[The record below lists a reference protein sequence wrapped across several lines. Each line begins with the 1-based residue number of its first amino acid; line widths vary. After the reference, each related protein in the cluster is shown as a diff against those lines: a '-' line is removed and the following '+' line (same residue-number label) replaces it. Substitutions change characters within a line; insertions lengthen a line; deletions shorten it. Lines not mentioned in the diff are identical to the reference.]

1 MKRAGTEREN
11 GAKSIERN
19 SAGRPTGY
27 WKTIQPG
34 VWLAMPNMLLL
45 LLFFA
50 APMLMILG
58 YAFTPP
64 LTFEILSEVT
74 TENFESIIAEGYY
87 RSFLWAMGLSGLSTI
102 ILLLLCYPIA
112 YGLAKVFGRWSSLIT
127 LLFVMPLFVSETVKL
142 YGWSIFFLKGGILQS
157 LLNVLGLPPIEFM
170 YTVSIIVLGLVYI
183 YFPFM
188 LFPLVLGINMVPNQ
202 LKAAARDLGCSRLRV
217 FWLIELP
224 LARRGIVVGS
234 LLSFVLALSSMSE
247 SRMLG
252 GRSVIMIADDIEFA
266 FGYQQNWPLGSALSV
281 VLAIAA
287 TIILLVLLRW
297 LDIGGLVR
305 RR

>member
-1 MKRAGTEREN
+1 MKRDGTGGEHR
-11 GAKSIERN
+11 GRSIDG
-19 SAGRPTGY
+19 SSTGPPVPL
-27 WKTIQPG
+27 WKAIQPG
-34 VWLAMPNMLLL
+34 TWLATPNMLLL
-45 LLFFA
+45 VLFFA
-50 APMLMILG
+50 APLLMIVG

-64 LTFEILSEVT
+64 LTFEILSEFT
-74 TENFESIIAEGYY
+74 TENFESVIAERYY
-87 RSFLWAMGLSGLSTI
+87 RSFLWAIGLSGLSTI

-142 YGWSIFFLKGGILQS
+142 YGWTIFFLKGGILQS
-157 LLNVLGLPPIEFM
+157 VLDALGLPFVEFM
-170 YTVSIIVLGLVYI
+170 YTVPIIVLGLVYI

-188 LFPLVLGINMVPNQ
+188 LFPLVLGIGMVPNE
-202 LKAAARDLGCSRLRV
+202 LKSAARDLGCSRLRV

-224 LARRGIVVGS
+224 LAKRGIVIGS

-281 VLAIAA
+281 ILAIAA
-287 TIILLVLLRW
+287 TIILLILLRW

>member
-1 MKRAGTEREN
+1 
-11 GAKSIERN
+11 
-19 SAGRPTGY
+19 
-27 WKTIQPG
+27 
-34 VWLAMPNMLLL
+34 
-45 LLFFA
+45 
-50 APMLMILG
+50 MLMILG

-74 TENFESIIAEGYY
+74 TENFESIVAERYY
-87 RSFLWAMGLSGLSTI
+87 RSFLWAIGLSGTSTI

-112 YGLAKVFGRWSSLIT
+112 YGLAKVFGRWSPVIT

-157 LLNVLGLPPIEFM
+157 LLNVLGLPLVEFM
-170 YTVSIIVLGLVYI
+170 YTVPIIVLGLVYI

-188 LFPLVLGINMVPNQ
+188 LFPLVLGIGMVPNE
-202 LKAAARDLGCSRLRV
+202 LKSAARDLGCSRLRV

-224 LARRGIVVGS
+224 LARRGIVIGS

-281 VLAIAA
+281 ILAIAA

>member
-1 MKRAGTEREN
+1 MIHGKN
-11 GAKSIERN
+11 GDELQAASIDPIV
-19 SAGRPTGY
+19 AHRPANY
-27 WKTIQPG
+27 PKTVQPG
-34 VWLAMPNMLLL
+34 VWLAVPNMLLL

-64 LTFEILSEVT
+64 LTFEILSAVT
-74 TENFESIIAEGYY
+74 TENFESIIAERYY
-87 RSFLWAMGLSGLSTI
+87 RSFLWAISLAGFSTI
-102 ILLLLCYPIA
+102 ILFLLCYPIA
-112 YGLAKVFGRWSSLIT
+112 YGLAKVFGRWAPVTT

-142 YGWSIFFLKGGILQS
+142 YGWTIFFLKGGILQS
-157 LLNVLGLPPIEFM
+157 ILDTLGLPFIEFM
-170 YTVSIIVLGLVYI
+170 YTVPIIVLGLVYI

-188 LFPLVLGINMVPNQ
+188 LFPLVLGVNMVPNE
-202 LKAAARDLGCSRLRV
+202 LKAAARDLGCSRFGV

-224 LARRGIVVGS
+224 LARRGIVIGS
-234 LLSFVLALSSMSE
+234 LLSFVLALSSLSE

-281 VLAIAA
+281 VLAVAA

-297 LDIGGLVR
+297 LDVGGLVR

>member
-1 MKRAGTEREN
+1 MKRAGIGCETRAMSMERSSHGN
-11 GAKSIERN
+11 
-19 SAGRPTGY
+19 PMVY
-27 WKTIQPG
+27 WKTVQPG
-34 VWLAMPNMLLL
+34 VWLAMPNLLLL
-45 LLFFA
+45 LLFFLV
-50 APMLMILG
+50 PLLMILG

-64 LTFEILSEVT
+64 LTFEILSEFT
-74 TENFESIIAEGYY
+74 MENFESIVAERYY
-87 RSFLWAMGLSGLSTI
+87 RSFLWAMGLSALSTI

-127 LLFVMPLFVSETVKL
+127 LLVVMPLFVSETVKL

-157 LLNVLGLPPIEFM
+157 VLNVLGLPFIEFM
-170 YTVSIIVLGLVYI
+170 YTVPIIVLGLVYI

-188 LFPLVLGINMVPNQ
+188 LFPLVLGISMVPNE

-224 LARRGIVVGS
+224 LARRGIVIGS

-281 VLAIAA
+281 ILAIAA
-287 TIILLVLLRW
+287 TVILLILLRW

>member
-1 MKRAGTEREN
+1 MRRAGTGRAHR
-11 GAKSIERN
+11 GKSIDRS
-19 SAGRPTGY
+19 SAGRPARY

-34 VWLAMPNMLLL
+34 VWLAMPNVLLL
-45 LLFFA
+45 VLFFA
-50 APMLMILG
+50 APLLMILG

-74 TENFESIIAEGYY
+74 TENFESIIAERYY

-112 YGLAKVFGRWSSLIT
+112 YGLAKVFGRWSPVIT
-127 LLFVMPLFVSETVKL
+127 LVFVMPLFVSETVKL

-157 LLNVLGLPPIEFM
+157 LLNVLGLPFVEFM
-170 YTVSIIVLGLVYI
+170 YTVPIIVLGLVYI

-188 LFPLVLGINMVPNQ
+188 LFPLVLGINMVPNE

-217 FWLIELP
+217 FWAIELP
-224 LARRGIVVGS
+224 LARRGIVIGS

-281 VLAIAA
+281 ILAIAA

>member
-1 MKRAGTEREN
+1 MKLIRP
-11 GAKSIERN
+11 GA
-19 SAGRPTGY
+19 
-27 WKTIQPG
+27 
-34 VWLAMPNMLLL
+34 WLALPNLLLL

-50 APMLMILG
+50 APLAMIAG

-64 LTFEILSEVT
+64 LTFDLLSEVT
-74 TENFESIIAEGYY
+74 TENFAGIVAEGYY
-87 RSFLWAMGLSGLSTI
+87 RSFLWAVGLAGISTFL
-102 ILLLLCYPIA
+102 LLLLCYPIA
-112 YGLAKVFGRWSSLIT
+112 YGLAKLFGHWSPFVT

-157 LLNVLGLPPIEFM
+157 LLSLLGVPFFELM
-170 YTVSIIVLGLVYI
+170 YTIPIIVLGLVYI

-188 LFPLVLGINMVPNQ
+188 LFPLVLGVNMVPEA
-202 LKAAARDLGCSRLRV
+202 LKAAGRDLGCSRLKV
-217 FWLIELP
+217 FWLIEIP
-224 LARRGIVVGS
+224 LAKRGIVIGA

-252 GRSVIMIADDIEFA
+252 GRTVIMIADDIEFA

-281 VLAIAA
+281 ILAIAA
-287 TIILLVLLRW
+287 TLILLVLLRW